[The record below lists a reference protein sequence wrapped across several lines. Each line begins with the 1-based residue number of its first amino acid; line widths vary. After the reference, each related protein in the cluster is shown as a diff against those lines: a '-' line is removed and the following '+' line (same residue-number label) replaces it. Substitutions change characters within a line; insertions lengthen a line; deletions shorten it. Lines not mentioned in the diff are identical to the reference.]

1 MESKL
6 TSAQRAQLRSQGQ
19 TLNAALNIG
28 REGLGTAVVRELD
41 RLLTANELVK
51 VRFVVADREEKAAL
65 SERIAADLRCE
76 CVGAVGHTA
85 LFFRQKGAEKGTS
98 GQKGT

>member
-1 MESKL
+1 MDSKL

-28 REGLGTAVVRELD
+28 REGLSAAVARELD
-41 RLLTANELVK
+41 RLLTANQLVK
-51 VRFVVADREEKAAL
+51 VRFVAADREQKAAL
-65 SERIAADLRCE
+65 TDQIAAELTCE

-85 LFFRQKGAEKGTS
+85 LFFREKKGTE
-98 GQKGT
+98 GT

>member
-1 MESKL
+1 MQSKL

-19 TLNAALNIG
+19 TLDAALNIG
-28 REGLGTAVVRELD
+28 REGLGAPVARELD

-51 VRFVVADREEKAAL
+51 VRFVVADRAEKAGL
-65 SERIAADLRCE
+65 TDRIAAELNCE

-85 LFFRQKGAEKGTS
+85 LFFREKKERKGT
-98 GQKGT
+98 